1 MYQNVQTANA
11 KSPKIRNSNFLRCQS
26 DFVHL
31 DVSTTCFRNKH
42 VFEKMSVM
50 HFSSKLS
57 DSKRVLF

>member
-26 DFVHL
+26 DFVRL
-31 DVSTTCFRNKH
+31 DVSTTWFRNKH
-42 VFEKMSVM
+42 AFEKMSAM

-57 DSKRVLF
+57 DNKTCAV